1 MDKDTHD
8 FHVHFPIPLWERIS
22 AWSDEHGQA
31 KKIVVCR
38 AVSHALGVESHPEFE
53 AKGKQ

>member
-8 FHVHFPIPLWERIS
+8 FHVHFPLPLWERIS

-31 KKIVVCR
+31 RKTVVCR